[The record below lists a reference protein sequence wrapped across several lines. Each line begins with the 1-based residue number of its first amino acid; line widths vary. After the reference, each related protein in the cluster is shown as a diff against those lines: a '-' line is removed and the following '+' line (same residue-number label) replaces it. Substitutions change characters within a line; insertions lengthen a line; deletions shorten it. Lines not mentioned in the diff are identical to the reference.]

1 MDIPEEIRAKLMS
14 QLGVSND
21 HINEAL
27 GMAQKSS
34 NIGVTPFLQHM
45 RKMTEYFKTFKDQ
58 TEKLEQFSKCRSSR
72 ERIDLV
78 QKAVCKSEFKDVK
91 KLFSKRKPKKDDKE
105 KSKKYRDTGNKFYQ
119 NKRFKEALRSYTD
132 SMIEVTI
139 DEEGKSKEI
148 ALALGNRYIHRVEIN
163 CIDVILFVCLYPD
176 RLCIFKWVT
185 TPSVWRTSRPP

>member
-27 GMAQKSS
+27 GLAQKSP
-34 NIGVTPFLQHM
+34 NVGVTPFLQHM
-45 RKMTEYFKTFKDQ
+45 RKMTEYFKTFKNQ
-58 TEKLEQFSKCRSSR
+58 TEKLEQFGKCRSSR

-78 QKAVCKSEFKDVK
+78 QKAVSKSEFKDVK
-91 KLFSKRKPKKDDKE
+91 KLFSKRKPKKDDKDQ
-105 KSKKYRDTGNKFYQ
+105 SKKYRDAGNKFYQ
-119 NKRFKEALRSYTD
+119 HKRFKEALKSYTD

-148 ALALGNRYIHRVEIN
+148 ALALGNR
-163 CIDVILFVCLYPD
+163 FVHQVQ
-176 RLCIFKWVT
+176 I
-185 TPSVWRTSRPP
+185 SVYLTSFCFQIGCVFPNGTLLQVSGGH